1 MSALSEMTKALE
13 SKGSSLAL
21 AESCTGGL
29 ISTLITDLPGS
40 SSYFLGSAVTY
51 SNLSKN
57 RILGVSH
64 DTILKYGAVSEQTAA
79 EMAEGAVKVFGSD
92 YAASVTGIAGPS
104 GGSHMK
110 PVGTVCIGLTDG
122 NCSITFTEHFEG
134 TRSEIRTRTAETVFK
149 LLTDFILENI

>member
-1 MSALSEMTKALE
+1 MSALSEMVKALE

-40 SSYFLGSAVTY
+40 SNYFLGSAVTY
-51 SNLSKN
+51 SNSSKN
-57 RILGVSH
+57 RILGVSQ
-64 DTILKYGAVSEQTAA
+64 DTISKYGAVSEQTAV
-79 EMAEGAVKVFGSD
+79 EMAEGAAKVFGSD
-92 YAASVTGIAGPS
+92 YAASVTGIAGPG
-104 GGSHMK
+104 GGSHIK

-122 NCSITFTEHFEG
+122 NRSITFTEHFEG
-134 TRSEIRTRTAETVFK
+134 TRSEVRTRAADTVFK

>member
-1 MSALSEMTKALE
+1 MSALSEMVKAIG

-40 SSYFLGSAVTY
+40 SNYFLGSAVTY
-51 SNLSKN
+51 SNSSKN
-57 RILGVSH
+57 RILGVSQ
-64 DTILKYGAVSEQTAA
+64 DTISKYGAVSEQTAV
-79 EMAEGAVKVFGSD
+79 EMAEGAAKVFGSD
-92 YAASVTGIAGPS
+92 YAASVTGIAGPG
-104 GGSHMK
+104 GGSHIK

-122 NCSITFTEHFEG
+122 NRSITFTEHFEG
-134 TRSEIRTRTAETVFK
+134 TRSEVRTRAADTVFK